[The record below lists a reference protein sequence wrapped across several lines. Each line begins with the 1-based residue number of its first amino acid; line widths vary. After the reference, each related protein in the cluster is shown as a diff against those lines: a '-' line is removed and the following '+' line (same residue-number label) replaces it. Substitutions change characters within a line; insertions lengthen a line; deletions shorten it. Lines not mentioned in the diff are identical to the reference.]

1 MIKNISYEILDKRN
15 VTTDILLRFRDNEVT
30 KEQYTFLNDQLGN
43 FTLDEDSK
51 CSLGIDMNYNEYNK
65 ILLIRLILTILDTP
79 ENVNLEQ
86 IINTHTYNFI
96 EKYERNMKIYNDKLN
111 K

>member
-1 MIKNISYEILDKRN
+1 MIKNISYEILNETKF
-15 VTTDILLRFRDNEVT
+15 TTDILLKFSGSEVT
-30 KEQYTFLNDQLGN
+30 TGQYNSLNSQLDN

-51 CSLGIDMNYNEYNK
+51 CSLGIDMNYNEYYK